1 MARIILIADK
11 WRLRKIDEL
20 NYVLE
25 EFREPSE
32 SHLTRSN
39 EPKWMK
45 IGGENAAH
53 YFQHVGPALEWL
65 LHHRMLNDPG
75 ECANVE
81 DAVKRMQE
89 IADEIK
95 RIEVVA

>member
-1 MARIILIADK
+1 MAEVIQIADR
-11 WRLRKIDEL
+11 WRLRKIDAK
-20 NYVLE
+20 NYALE
-25 EFREPSE
+25 EFREPKE
-32 SHLTRSN
+32 TNLTKSS
-39 EPKWMK
+39 EPKWRE
-45 IGGENAAH
+45 INGAG
-53 YFQHVGPALEWL
+53 YGPFFQHVGPALEWL

-75 ECANVE
+75 ECASVE